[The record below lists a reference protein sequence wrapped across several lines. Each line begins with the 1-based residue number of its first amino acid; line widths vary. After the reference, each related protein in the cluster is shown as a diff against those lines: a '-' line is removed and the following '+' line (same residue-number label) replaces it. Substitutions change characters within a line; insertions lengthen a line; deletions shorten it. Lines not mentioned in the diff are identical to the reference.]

1 MATLCRPYDASGT
14 AAAPGSPDRHLFSH
28 LEARALRDHDKCAI
42 VYRGQRV
49 SYGELHRAA
58 LCLAG
63 YLQQHLGVRRGDQV
77 LLAMPAC
84 PQFAMAWYGVLR
96 CDAVVVMVHPDTSSA
111 ALARCA
117 ASTGAR
123 VAIVAAGLQ
132 DVITPLLADAS
143 LQGCLVAACPDAA
156 DATGTTA
163 PALAAMRPAG
173 MHGFLDALA
182 AGIGPV
188 PMLASGPHPAVMA
201 CMPDG
206 PGRPRV
212 ATLSHRAFAV
222 MTSHAPQARGS
233 EAPAAPWPADAGA
246 MALLNQA
253 VMRGDTLELP
263 AASRP

>member
-1 MATLCRPYDASGT
+1 MATLCRPHDASGT
-14 AAAPGSPDRHLFSH
+14 AAAPGSPDSHLFSH

-63 YLQQHLGVRRGDQV
+63 YLQQHLGVRRGDRV

-96 CDAVVVMVHPDTSSA
+96 CDAVVVMVDPDTSSA

-117 ASTGAR
+117 GSTGAR

-132 DVITPLLADAS
+132 EVITPLLADAS
-143 LQGCLVAACPDAA
+143 LQGCLVAAWPDAA
-156 DATGTTA
+156 DAAA
-163 PALAAMRPAG
+163 PAEAAMRPAG
-173 MHGFLDALA
+173 MHGLPDALA

-188 PMLASGPHPAVMA
+188 LMLACGPDPAVMG
-201 CMPDG
+201 CVPDG
-206 PGRPRV
+206 PGKPRI
-212 ATLSHRAFAV
+212 ASLSHRAFAV
-222 MTSHAPQARGS
+222 MSSHAAQAHVREGS
-233 EAPAAPWPADAGA
+233 AAPWLADAGA

>member
-1 MATLCRPYDASGT
+1 MATLCRPHDASGT
-14 AAAPGSPDRHLFSH
+14 AAAPGSPDSHLFSH
-28 LEARALRDHDKCAI
+28 LEARALHDHDKYAI

-49 SYGELHRAA
+49 GYGELHRAA

-63 YLQQHLGVRRGDQV
+63 YLQQHFEVRRGDRV

-96 CDAVVVMVHPDTSSA
+96 CDAVVVMVDPDTSSA

-117 ASTGAR
+117 RSTGAR

-132 DVITPLLADAS
+132 EVITPLLADAS
-143 LQGCLVAACPDAA
+143 LRGCLVAACPDTA
-156 DATGTTA
+156 DATA
-163 PALAAMRPAG
+163 PAQAAVRPAG
-173 MHGFLDALA
+173 MHGLPDALA

-188 PMLASGPHPAVMA
+188 PMQACGPDPAVMA
-201 CMPDG
+201 CMLDG
-206 PGRPRV
+206 PGQPRV

-222 MTSHAPQARGS
+222 MTSHASQARGR
-233 EAPAAPWPADAGA
+233 EGPAAPWPADASP

>member
-1 MATLCRPYDASGT
+1 MATLCRPHDASGT
-14 AAAPGSPDRHLFSH
+14 AAAPGSPDSHLFSH

-42 VYRGQRV
+42 VYRGKRV

-63 YLQQHLGVRRGDQV
+63 YLQQHLGVRRGDRV

-84 PQFAMAWYGVLR
+84 TQFAMAWYGVLR
-96 CDAVVVMVHPDTSSA
+96 CDAVVVMVDPDTSSA

-132 DVITPLLADAS
+132 DVVTPLLADAS
-143 LQGCLVAACPDAA
+143 LQGCLVAAWPDAA
-156 DATGTTA
+156 DATDATA
-163 PALAAMRPAG
+163 PAEAAVRPAS
-173 MHGFLDALA
+173 MHGFPDALA

-188 PMLASGPHPAVMA
+188 AMQASGPDPAVMA
-201 CMPDG
+201 CVPDG

-222 MTSHAPQARGS
+222 MTSHASQARGS
-233 EAPAAPWPADAGA
+233 EGSAAPWLADAG